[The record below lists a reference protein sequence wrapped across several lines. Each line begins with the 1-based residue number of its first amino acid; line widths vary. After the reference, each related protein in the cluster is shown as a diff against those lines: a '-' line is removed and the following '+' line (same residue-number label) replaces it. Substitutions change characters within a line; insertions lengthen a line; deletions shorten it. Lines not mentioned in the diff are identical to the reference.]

1 MQRWEAID
9 LIMYNILL
17 VDDNPAD
24 VRLVIEAL
32 KVGQLSCHITTI
44 ENGEKALAW
53 LRVQAKERGAPPPD
67 LILLDLNLPQM
78 SGHTVLALPK
88 ADPLLQ
94 RIPVLILTTSHF
106 KEDERQAY
114 QLGAAQFLIKPDTW
128 AGYVRMVDV
137 IGSLCAGERP

>member
-1 MQRWEAID
+1 M
-9 LIMYNILL
+9 
-17 VDDNPAD
+17 
-24 VRLVIEAL
+24 IEAL
-32 KVGQLSCHITTI
+32 KVSPLSCQITTI

-53 LRVQAKERGAPPPD
+53 LRDQAREKGEPSLD

-78 SGHTVLALPK
+78 SGHSVLALLK

-94 RIPVLILTTSHF
+94 RIPVLVLTTSHF

-128 AGYVRMVDV
+128 PGYVRMVDV